1 MSISM
6 IEEQLDKT
14 KDDLISERLLMTAMQ
29 EFMQYGFSR
38 ISMDDLA
45 IRMGMSKKTL
55 YKYYPSKEE
64 LVKAVLELRKQ
75 RVGELMSFIETKVPK
90 HAFGEKIV
98 QVSQK
103 VAEFLSEIQ
112 PHVMFDLKKSFPLI
126 FDDFDTFRKASIV
139 KGFTIA
145 LNEGRASGVFRD
157 DIPIELAVHMHLTLI
172 STMMNPEYLSSQQYT
187 PLQVFT
193 MILRCTM
200 EGLCTNKG
208 RSIVEASLFTKT
220 VL

>member
-1 MSISM
+1 M

-14 KDDLISERLLMTAMQ
+14 KDDLIRERLLLTAMQ
-29 EFMQYGFSR
+29 EFMQYGFSG

-64 LVKAVLELRKQ
+64 LVKAVLEVRKQ

-90 HAFGEKIV
+90 HAFGEKII

-103 VAEFLSEIQ
+103 VAESLSDVQ
-112 PHVMFDLKKSFPLI
+112 PHVMYDLKKSFPLI
-126 FDDFDTFRKASIV
+126 FEDFDAFKKASIV
-139 KGFTIA
+139 KGFTSA

-172 STMMNPEYLSSQQYT
+172 SSMMNPEYLSSQKYT
-187 PLQVFT
+187 PLQVFN

>member
-6 IEEQLDKT
+6 IEDQLDKT
-14 KDDLISERLLMTAMQ
+14 KDDLIRERLLLTAMQ

-45 IRMGMSKKTL
+45 IRMGMSKKTV
-55 YKYYPSKEE
+55 YKYYASKEE

-172 STMMNPEYLSSQQYT
+172 STMMNPEYLTSQQYT

>member
-1 MSISM
+1 M

-64 LVKAVLELRKQ
+64 LVKAVLEVRKQ

-172 STMMNPEYLSSQQYT
+172 STMMNPEYLTSQQYT

-208 RSIVEASLFTKT
+208 RSIVEASLFTKP

>member
-1 MSISM
+1 M

-14 KDDLISERLLMTAMQ
+14 KDDLIRERLLLTAMQ

-64 LVKAVLELRKQ
+64 LVKAVLEVRKQ

-103 VAEFLSEIQ
+103 VAESLSDVQ
-112 PHVMFDLKKSFPLI
+112 PHVIYDLKKSFPLI
-126 FDDFDTFRKASIV
+126 F
-139 KGFTIA
+139 
-145 LNEGRASGVFRD
+145 
-157 DIPIELAVHMHLTLI
+157 
-172 STMMNPEYLSSQQYT
+172 
-187 PLQVFT
+187 
-193 MILRCTM
+193 
-200 EGLCTNKG
+200 
-208 RSIVEASLFTKT
+208 
-220 VL
+220 

>member
-1 MSISM
+1 M
-6 IEEQLDKT
+6 IEDQLDKT
-14 KDDLISERLLMTAMQ
+14 KDDLIRERLLLTAMQ

-45 IRMGMSKKTL
+45 IRMGMSKKTV
-55 YKYYPSKEE
+55 YKYYASKEE

-172 STMMNPEYLSSQQYT
+172 STMMNPEYLTSQQYT

>member
-1 MSISM
+1 M

-14 KDDLISERLLMTAMQ
+14 KDDLIRERLLLTAMQ

-64 LVKAVLELRKQ
+64 LVKAVLEVRKQ

-103 VAEFLSEIQ
+103 VAEFLSEVQ
-112 PHVMFDLKKSFPLI
+112 PHVMYDLKKSFPLI

-139 KGFTIA
+139 KGFTHA

-157 DIPIELAVHMHLTLI
+157 DIPIELAVHMNLTLI
-172 STMMNPEYLSSQQYT
+172 TTMMNPEYLSSQQYT
-187 PLQVFT
+187 PLQVFH

>member
-1 MSISM
+1 M

>member
-1 MSISM
+1 VSISM

>member
-55 YKYYPSKEE
+55 YKYYSSKEE

>member
-1 MSISM
+1 M
-6 IEEQLDKT
+6 IEEQCDIS
-14 KDDLISERLLMTAMQ
+14 KDELIKQRLLATAMQ

-45 IRMGMSKKTL
+45 LRMGMSKKTL
-55 YKYYPSKEE
+55 YKYYSSKEE
-64 LVKAVLELRKQ
+64 LVKAVLELRKE

-103 VAEFLSEIQ
+103 VAESLSEIQ
-112 PHVMFDLKKSFPLI
+112 PHVMYDLKKSFPLI
-126 FDDFDTFRKASIV
+126 FEDFDAFKRASIV
-139 KGFTIA
+139 KGYTAA

-172 STMMNPEYLSSQQYT
+172 STMMNPEYLSTQHYT
-187 PLQVFT
+187 PLQVFN

-208 RSIVEASLFTKT
+208 RSIVEASLFTKS
-220 VL
+220 V

>member
-1 MSISM
+1 M

-14 KDDLISERLLMTAMQ
+14 KDDLIRERLLLTAMQ

-64 LVKAVLELRKQ
+64 LVKAVIELRKQ
-75 RVGELMSFIETKVPK
+75 RASELMAFIETKVPK

-103 VAEFLSEIQ
+103 VAESISEIQ
-112 PHVMFDLKKSFPLI
+112 PHVMYDLKKSFPLI
-126 FDDFDTFRKASIV
+126 FEDFDAFKKASIV
-139 KGFTIA
+139 KGFTAA

-172 STMMNPEYLSSQQYT
+172 STMMNPEYLSSLPYT
-187 PLQVFT
+187 PLQVFN

>member
-145 LNEGRASGVFRD
+145 LNEGRASGVFRY
-157 DIPIELAVHMHLTLI
+157 DITIELAVHMNLTLI

>member
-1 MSISM
+1 M

-14 KDDLISERLLMTAMQ
+14 KDDLIRERLLLTAMQ

-64 LVKAVLELRKQ
+64 LVKAVLEVRKQ

-90 HAFGEKIV
+90 HAFGEKII

-103 VAEFLSEIQ
+103 VAE
-112 PHVMFDLKKSFPLI
+112 
-126 FDDFDTFRKASIV
+126 
-139 KGFTIA
+139 
-145 LNEGRASGVFRD
+145 
-157 DIPIELAVHMHLTLI
+157 
-172 STMMNPEYLSSQQYT
+172 
-187 PLQVFT
+187 
-193 MILRCTM
+193 
-200 EGLCTNKG
+200 
-208 RSIVEASLFTKT
+208 SL
-220 VL
+220 

>member
-14 KDDLISERLLMTAMQ
+14 KDDLIRERLLLTAMQ

-64 LVKAVLELRKQ
+64 LVKAVLEVRKQ

-157 DIPIELAVHMHLTLI
+157 DIPIELAVHMHFTLI

>member
-1 MSISM
+1 M
-6 IEEQLDKT
+6 IEEQCDIT
-14 KDDLISERLLMTAMQ
+14 KDELIKQRLLSIAMQ

-45 IRMGMSKKTL
+45 LKMGMSKKTL

-64 LVKAVLELRKQ
+64 IVKAVLELRKQ

-103 VAEFLSEIQ
+103 VAESLSEIQ
-112 PHVMFDLKKSFPLI
+112 PHVMYDLKKSFPLI
-126 FDDFDTFRKASIV
+126 FEDFDAFKKASIV
-139 KGFTIA
+139 KGFTAA

-172 STMMNPEYLSSQQYT
+172 STMMNPEYLATQHYT
-187 PLQVFT
+187 PLQVFN

-208 RSIVEASLFTKT
+208 RSIVEASLFTKS
-220 VL
+220 V

>member
-14 KDDLISERLLMTAMQ
+14 KDVLISERLLMTAMQ

>member
-1 MSISM
+1 M
-6 IEEQLDKT
+6 IEEQCDIT
-14 KDDLISERLLMTAMQ
+14 KDELIKQRLLSIAMQ

-45 IRMGMSKKTL
+45 LKMGMSKKTL

-64 LVKAVLELRKQ
+64 IVKAVLELRKQ

-103 VAEFLSEIQ
+103 VAESLSEIE
-112 PHVMFDLKKSFPLI
+112 PHVMYDLKKSFPLI
-126 FDDFDTFRKASIV
+126 FEDFDAFKKASIV
-139 KGFTIA
+139 KGFTAA

-172 STMMNPEYLSSQQYT
+172 STMMNPEYLATQHYT
-187 PLQVFT
+187 PLQVFN

-208 RSIVEASLFTKT
+208 RSIVEASLFTKS
-220 VL
+220 V

>member
-1 MSISM
+1 M

-75 RVGELMSFIETKVPK
+75 RVGELMSFIETKVPR

>member
-1 MSISM
+1 M
-6 IEEQLDKT
+6 IVEQIEHS
-14 KDDLISERLLMTAMQ
+14 KDERIKQRLLATAMQ

-38 ISMDDLA
+38 ISMEDLA

-55 YKYYPSKEE
+55 YKYFPSKEE
-64 LVKAVLELRKQ
+64 LVKAVLERRK
-75 RVGELMSFIETKVPK
+75 RHIDELMSFIETKVPK

-103 VAEFLSEIQ
+103 VAESLSEIQ
-112 PHVMFDLKKSFPLI
+112 PHVMYDLKKSFPLI
-126 FDDFDTFRKASIV
+126 FEEFEAFRRASIV
-139 KGFTIA
+139 KGFTAA

-157 DIPIELAVHMHLTLI
+157 DIPIDLAVHMHLTLI
-172 STMMNPEYLSSQQYT
+172 SSMLNPEYLSAAQYT

-200 EGLCTNKG
+200 EGLCTKKG
-208 RSIVEASLFTKT
+208 RLIVEASLFTKT
-220 VL
+220 PSLS

>member
-64 LVKAVLELRKQ
+64 LVKAVLELRKH

>member
-1 MSISM
+1 M

-14 KDDLISERLLMTAMQ
+14 KDGLISERLLMTAMQ

-64 LVKAVLELRKQ
+64 LVKAVLEVRKQ
-75 RVGELMSFIETKVPK
+75 RVGDLMSFIEMKVPK

-126 FDDFDTFRKASIV
+126 FDDFDSFRKASIV

-172 STMMNPEYLSSQQYT
+172 SSMMNPEYLSSQQYT
-187 PLQVFT
+187 PLQVFN

-208 RSIVEASLFTKT
+208 RSIVEASLFTKS
-220 VL
+220 VV

>member
-1 MSISM
+1 M
-6 IEEQLDKT
+6 IEDQLDKT
-14 KDDLISERLLMTAMQ
+14 KDDLIRERLLLTAMQ

-64 LVKAVLELRKQ
+64 LVKAVLEVRKQ

-172 STMMNPEYLSSQQYT
+172 STMMNPEYLTSQQYT

>member
-1 MSISM
+1 M

-208 RSIVEASLFTKT
+208 RSIVEASLFTKS
-220 VL
+220 VI

>member
-1 MSISM
+1 M

-64 LVKAVLELRKQ
+64 LVKAVLEVRKQ

-157 DIPIELAVHMHLTLI
+157 DIPIELAVHMHFTLI

>member
-1 MSISM
+1 M

-55 YKYYPSKEE
+55 YKYYPSKKE

-75 RVGELMSFIETKVPK
+75 KVGELMSFIETKVPK

>member
-1 MSISM
+1 M

-208 RSIVEASLFTKT
+208 RYIVEASLFTKT

>member
-1 MSISM
+1 M
-6 IEEQLDKT
+6 IEEQCDIS
-14 KDDLISERLLMTAMQ
+14 KDELIKQRLLAIAMQ

-45 IRMGMSKKTL
+45 LKMGMSKKTL

-103 VAEFLSEIQ
+103 VAESLSEMQ
-112 PHVMFDLKKSFPLI
+112 PHVMYDLKKSFPLI
-126 FDDFDTFRKASIV
+126 FEDFDAFKRASIV
-139 KGFTIA
+139 KGFTAA

-172 STMMNPEYLSSQQYT
+172 STMMNPEYLSTLHYT
-187 PLQVFT
+187 PLQVFN

-208 RSIVEASLFTKT
+208 RSIVEASLFTKS
-220 VL
+220 V

>member
-1 MSISM
+1 M

-98 QVSQK
+98 QVSQE

>member
-1 MSISM
+1 
-6 IEEQLDKT
+6 
-14 KDDLISERLLMTAMQ
+14 
-29 EFMQYGFSR
+29 
-38 ISMDDLA
+38 MDDLA

-64 LVKAVLELRKQ
+64 LVKAVLEVRKQ

-90 HAFGEKIV
+90 HAFGDKII

-103 VAEFLSEIQ
+103 VAESLSDVQ
-112 PHVMFDLKKSFPLI
+112 PHVMYDLKKSFPLI
-126 FDDFDTFRKASIV
+126 FEDFDAFKKASIV
-139 KGFTIA
+139 KGFTSA

-172 STMMNPEYLSSQQYT
+172 SSMMNPEYLSSQKYT
-187 PLQVFT
+187 PLQVFN

>member
-1 MSISM
+1 M
-6 IEEQLDKT
+6 IAEQLDKT
-14 KDDLISERLLMTAMQ
+14 KDDIIRERLLLTAMQ

-45 IRMGMSKKTL
+45 EKMGMSKKTL

-64 LVKAVLELRKQ
+64 LVKAVLELRKSK
-75 RVGELMSFIETKVPK
+75 VAELMSFIERKVPK

-103 VAEFLSEIQ
+103 VAAFLSEIH
-112 PHVMFDLKKSFPLI
+112 PHVMYDLKKSFPLI
-126 FDDFDTFRKASIV
+126 FDDFDSFRRAKIV
-139 KGFTIA
+139 QGFTHA

-172 STMMNPEYLSSQQYT
+172 STMMNPEYLANQQYT
-187 PLQVFT
+187 PLQVFN

-208 RSIVEASLFTKT
+208 RSIVEASLFTKS
-220 VL
+220 VE

>member
-1 MSISM
+1 
-6 IEEQLDKT
+6 
-14 KDDLISERLLMTAMQ
+14 
-29 EFMQYGFSR
+29 
-38 ISMDDLA
+38 
-45 IRMGMSKKTL
+45 MGMSKKTL

-64 LVKAVLELRKQ
+64 LVKAVLEVRKQ

>member
-1 MSISM
+1 VSISM
-6 IEEQLDKT
+6 IEDQLDKT
-14 KDDLISERLLMTAMQ
+14 KDDLIRERLLLTAMQ
-29 EFMQYGFSR
+29 EFMHFGFSR

-45 IRMGMSKKTL
+45 IRMGMSKKTV
-55 YKYYPSKEE
+55 YKYYASKEE

-172 STMMNPEYLSSQQYT
+172 STMMNPEYLTSQQYT